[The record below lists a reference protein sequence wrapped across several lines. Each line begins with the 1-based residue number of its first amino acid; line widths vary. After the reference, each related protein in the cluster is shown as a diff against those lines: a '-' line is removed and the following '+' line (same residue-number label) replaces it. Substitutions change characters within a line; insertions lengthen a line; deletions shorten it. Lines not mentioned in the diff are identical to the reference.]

1 MVLNPS
7 TLGRA
12 GLGRQPVPLRAIVIS
27 AFALFVPAVATL
39 AFSEQLRYNEVLV
52 WLVALIPAFLVAYY
66 RGWEGVAK
74 ALALGMVV
82 LTAVQIIL
90 LLQGRRV
97 LHHEMLATVV
107 GAYVIIG
114 VGVGLLTELIHRER
128 ERAVEM
134 ALTDGLTQLPNRRFA
149 ELALERE
156 FAAARRGRRLCVVMF
171 DLDGF
176 KRFND
181 THGHPGGD
189 EALKTFAEALD
200 GVTRKMDLSCRWG
213 GEEFLS
219 IVSSSGLEGALVF
232 VSRVKERLA
241 TVQVRGET
249 VSVGVGLAEYGSRY
263 ATAGAL
269 IEAAD
274 NAMYRAKARGPGSVA
289 AVYGNDPEDLDAEGH
304 RERRAGPSDRRAIQR
319 EPAST

>member
-1 MVLNPS
+1 MERNRS
-7 TLGRA
+7 TLWRA
-12 GLGRQPVPLRAIVIS
+12 GLGRQPVPLRAILIS

-39 AFSEQLRYNEVLV
+39 AFYEQLENNEVLV

-66 RGWEGVAK
+66 RGWDGVAK

-82 LTAVQIIL
+82 LTAVQVIL
-90 LLQGRRV
+90 LLQGRRM
-97 LHHEMLATVV
+97 LHPEMLMTVV
-107 GAYVIIG
+107 GAYVMIG
-114 VGVGLLTELIHRER
+114 IGIGLLTELIHRER

-134 ALTDGLTQLPNRRFA
+134 ALTDGLTKLPNRRFA

-156 FAAARRGRRLCVVMF
+156 FAAARRGRRLCLVMF

-181 THGHPGGD
+181 THGHAGGD
-189 EALKTFAEALD
+189 EALQVFAEALD
-200 GVTRKMDLSCRWG
+200 SVTRKMNLSCRWG

-232 VSRVKERLA
+232 VRRVKEQLA
-241 TVQVRGET
+241 KVRVRGEII
-249 VSVGVGLAEYGSRY
+249 SVGVGLAEYGPRFASP
-263 ATAGAL
+263 GAL

-274 NAMYRAKARGPGSVA
+274 NAMYGSSVT
-289 AVYGNDPEDLDAEGH
+289 AVDGNDPEDPDIQGHAERRSG
-304 RERRAGPSDRRAIQR
+304 RDRRAGRQELA
-319 EPAST
+319 TM